1 MSTFILFYSNKCKH
15 SQKAI
20 QIINKNNIDIQK
32 ICIDDN
38 KIKLPSFLKVVPT
51 IIDKENPQPLE
62 GNNVFGWL
70 EQHSRKE
77 VKEVQKTGSPDGIE
91 PFFSN
96 EMSGYSDHYSYIGN
110 ENPME
115 HSFQFIGD
123 NNINTSNQNVSGNDS
138 SDKSSEKEKALSS
151 DYERLMEQ
159 RKSDVNIPSQ
169 LQRQ

>member
-20 QIINKNNIDIQK
+20 QIINKHNINIEK

-51 IIDKENPQPLE
+51 IIDKKNPQPLE

-70 EQHSRKE
+70 EQHSKKVVKE
-77 VKEVQKTGSPDGIE
+77 VKKPESTDGIE

-123 NNINTSNQNVSGNDS
+123 NNINTSNQNMSSDNS

-151 DYERLMEQ
+151 DYEKLMEQ
-159 RKSDVNIPSQ
+159 RKNDMKIPNQ
-169 LQRQ
+169 IQKQ

>member
-20 QIINKNNIDIQK
+20 QIINKYNIDIQK

-38 KIKLPSFLKVVPT
+38 KVKLPSFLKVVPT
-51 IIDKENPQPLE
+51 IIDKNNPQPLE

-70 EQHSRKE
+70 EQHSKEVVKE
-77 VKEVQKTGSPDGIE
+77 VKKTESTDGIE

-123 NNINTSNQNVSGNDS
+123 NNINTSNANVSGDNS

-151 DYERLMEQ
+151 DYEKLMEQ
-159 RKSDVNIPSQ
+159 RKNDMKIPSQ
-169 LQRQ
+169 IQRQ

>member
-20 QIINKNNIDIQK
+20 QIINKYNIDIQK

-38 KIKLPSFLKVVPT
+38 KVKLPSFLKVVPT
-51 IIDKENPQPLE
+51 IIDKNNPQPLE

-70 EQHSRKE
+70 EHHSKEVVKE
-77 VKEVQKTGSPDGIE
+77 VKKTESTDGIE

-123 NNINTSNQNVSGNDS
+123 NNINTSNANVSGDNS

-151 DYERLMEQ
+151 DYEKLMEQ
-159 RKSDVNIPSQ
+159 RKNDMKIPSQ
-169 LQRQ
+169 IQRQ

>member
-20 QIINKNNIDIQK
+20 QIINKYNIDIQK

-38 KIKLPSFLKVVPT
+38 KVKLPSFLKVVPT
-51 IIDKENPQPLE
+51 IIDKNNPQPLE

-70 EQHSRKE
+70 EQHSKEVVKE
-77 VKEVQKTGSPDGIE
+77 VKKTESTDGIE

-123 NNINTSNQNVSGNDS
+123 NNINTSNGNVSGNNS

-151 DYERLMEQ
+151 DYEKLMEQ
-159 RKSDVNIPSQ
+159 RKNDMKIPSQ
-169 LQRQ
+169 IQRQ